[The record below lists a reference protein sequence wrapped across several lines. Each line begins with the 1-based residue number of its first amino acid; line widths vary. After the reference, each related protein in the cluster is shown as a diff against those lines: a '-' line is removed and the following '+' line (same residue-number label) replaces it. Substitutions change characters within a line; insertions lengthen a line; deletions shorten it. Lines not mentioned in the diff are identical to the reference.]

1 MKYNTAPFQYFSK
14 ISSLDPLD
22 RNEYLLIAKL
32 TAILR
37 VANALDRSHKQ
48 KCSGASVALKEN
60 RLVISVE
67 TNEDLSLEKLTLQE
81 RAAFFEE
88 VFSVHPVIKQKKGY
102 K

>member
-1 MKYNTAPFQYFSK
+1 M
-14 ISSLDPLD
+14 
-22 RNEYLLIAKL
+22 
-32 TAILR
+32 
-37 VANALDRSHKQ
+37 
-48 KCSGASVALKEN
+48 ALKEN

-81 RAAFFEE
+81 RAAYFEE